1 MTVVCVDVGTTMIK
15 AVGYAEDGTELAVAR
30 RPTAVTRPA
39 PGHAEQDM
47 AEVWRAVVDAVR
59 EVLARTGTGADL
71 LALTA
76 QGDGSWLVDGDGA
89 PTGPAILWNDGRAAA
104 AVERWAA
111 SGVLEEAFRV
121 NGSMHFAGLPNAI
134 LTWLSEHD
142 PDRLARSA
150 ASLTCGGWIF
160 SRLTGEIAVDG
171 SDASAPFM
179 DIAALR
185 YSDDLLRLYGME
197 WARRLLP
204 GLRGDD
210 RRTAPLTPDAAAELG
225 LPAGVPVVLAP
236 YDIAS
241 TAIGAGAVDTGQA
254 CTILGTTLCTE
265 MVVDGPRL
273 AGEPSGLTVAM
284 GLPGR
289 YLRAFPTLAGGQ
301 VVDWACRILGLTAPA
316 DLAELAVRVPP
327 GAGGL
332 VFLPYLSPAGERAP
346 FLDPRAR
353 GAFHGLTV
361 DHEREHLARAVLEG
375 LSLVVRDCLT
385 AAETRPTELRV
396 SGGGSASPIWLGM
409 LADVT
414 GVPVVRSAD
423 AESGARGAFIVG
435 LLATGRARDAR
446 AAADAH
452 IRPGDSYTPDAA
464 RAAHYAQAYEDFL
477 AVRTA
482 TARAWPTLAA
492 ARARTAPGTPR
503 PPDEDARP
511 EDAGL

>member
-1 MTVVCVDVGTTMIK
+1 MTVVCVDAGTTMIK
-15 AVGYAEDGTELAVAR
+15 AVGYAADGAELAVAR
-30 RPTAVTRPA
+30 RPTEVARPA

-47 AEVWRAVVDAVR
+47 AAVWRAVADAVR
-59 EVLARTGTGADL
+59 EVLGKIGGGADF

-76 QGDGSWLVDGDGA
+76 QGDGCWLVDGDGA
-89 PTGPAILWNDGRAAA
+89 PTGPAILWNDGRAAP

-111 SGVLEEAFRV
+111 SGVLERAFRV
-121 NGSMHFAGLPNAI
+121 NGSLHFAGLPNAI
-134 LTWLSEHD
+134 LTWLREHD

-160 SRLTGEIAVDG
+160 SRLTGQIAVDG
-171 SDASAPFM
+171 SDASAPFL

-185 YSDDLLRLYGME
+185 YSDDLLRAYDME

-204 GLRGDD
+204 DLRGDD
-210 RRTAPLTPDAAAELG
+210 RRAAPLTRAAADELG
-225 LPAGVPVVLAP
+225 LPEGLPVVLAP

-241 TAIGAGAVDTGQA
+241 TAIGVGAVDTGQA

-265 MVVDGPRL
+265 TVVDGPRL
-273 AGEPSGLTVAM
+273 GGDPSGLTVAM

-301 VVDWACRILGLTAPA
+301 VVDWACRVLGLAAPA
-316 DLAELAVRVPP
+316 ALAELAASAAP
-327 GAGGL
+327 GADGL

-346 FLDPRAR
+346 FLDSRAR

-361 DHEREHLARAVLEG
+361 HHEREHIARAVLEG

-396 SGGGSASPIWLGM
+396 SGGGSASPVWLGM

-423 AESGARGAFIVG
+423 SEAGARGAFITG
-435 LLATGRARDAR
+435 LLATGRAAGAR
-446 AAADAH
+446 EAADAH
-452 IRPGDSYTPDAA
+452 VRPGDTHAPDPH

-477 AVRTA
+477 TIRSA
-482 TARAWPTLAA
+482 TAPAWPTLAA
-492 ARARTAPGTPR
+492 ARART
-503 PPDEDARP
+503 
-511 EDAGL
+511 GLDGGSR

>member
-1 MTVVCVDVGTTMIK
+1 MTVVCVDAGTTMIK
-15 AVGYAEDGTELAVAR
+15 AVGYAGDGTELAVAR
-30 RPTAVTRPA
+30 RPTEVARPA

-47 AEVWRAVVDAVR
+47 GAVWRAVADAVR
-59 EVLARTGTGADL
+59 EVVAATGGTPDF

-76 QGDGSWLVDGDGA
+76 QGDGCWLVDAGGA
-89 PTGPAILWNDGRAAA
+89 PTGPAILWNDGRAAP

-111 SGVLEEAFRV
+111 SGVLERAFRV
-121 NGSMHFAGLPNAI
+121 NGSLHFAGLPNAI
-134 LTWLSEHD
+134 LTWLREHD
-142 PDRLARSA
+142 PDRLDRSA

-171 SDASAPFM
+171 SDASAPFL

-185 YSDDLLRLYGME
+185 YSDELLSVYGME

-204 GLRGDD
+204 GVRGDD
-210 RRTAPLTPDAAAELG
+210 RRAAPLTREAADGLG
-225 LPAGVPVVLAP
+225 LPEGLPVVLAP

-241 TAIGAGAVDTGQA
+241 TAIGTGAVDTGQA

-265 MVVDGPRL
+265 TVVDGPRL
-273 AGEPSGLTVAM
+273 DGDPSGLTVAM

-301 VVDWACRILGLTAPA
+301 VVDWACRVLGLTAPA
-316 DLAELAVRVPP
+316 ALAELAAGSPP

-346 FLDPRAR
+346 FLDPQAR

-361 DHEREHLARAVLEG
+361 HHEREHIARAVLEG

-385 AAETRPTELRV
+385 AAGTRPTELRV
-396 SGGGSASPIWLGM
+396 SGGGSASPVWLGM

-423 AESGARGAFIVG
+423 SEAGARGAFVVG
-435 LLATGRARDAR
+435 LLATGRATDAR

-452 IRPGDSYTPDAA
+452 VRPGDTYAPDPE
-464 RAAHYAQAYEDFL
+464 RSAHYAQAYEDFL
-477 AVRTA
+477 TVRAA
-482 TARAWPTLAA
+482 TAPAWPALAA
-492 ARARTAPGTPR
+492 VRARTGL
-503 PPDEDARP
+503 DGGAR
-511 EDAGL
+511 

>member
-1 MTVVCVDVGTTMIK
+1 MTVVCVDAGTTMIK
-15 AVGYAEDGTELAVAR
+15 AVGYAGDGAELAVAR
-30 RPTAVTRPA
+30 RPTEVARPA

-47 AEVWRAVVDAVR
+47 AAVWRAVADAVR
-59 EVLARTGTGADL
+59 EVLARVGGDPDF

-76 QGDGSWLVDGDGA
+76 QGDGCWLVDGDGA
-89 PTGPAILWNDGRAAA
+89 PTGPAILWNDGRAAP

-111 SGVLEEAFRV
+111 AGVLEGAFRV
-121 NGSMHFAGLPNAI
+121 NGSLHFAGLPNAI
-134 LTWLSEHD
+134 LTWLREHD

-171 SDASAPFM
+171 SDASAPFL

-185 YSDDLLRLYGME
+185 YSDDLLRRYDME
-197 WARRLLP
+197 WAARLLP
-204 GLRGDD
+204 ELRGDD
-210 RRTAPLTPDAAAELG
+210 RRAAPLTREAAAELG
-225 LPAGVPVVLAP
+225 LPEGLPVVLAP

-241 TAIGAGAVDTGQA
+241 TAIGVGAVDTGQA

-265 MVVDGPRL
+265 TVVDGPRL
-273 AGEPSGLTVAM
+273 TGDPSGLTVAM

-301 VVDWACRILGLTAPA
+301 VVDWACRVLGLPAPGALA
-316 DLAELAVRVPP
+316 DLAAQAPP
-327 GAGGL
+327 GADGL

-361 DHEREHLARAVLEG
+361 HHEREHIARAVLEG

-396 SGGGSASPIWLGM
+396 SGGGSASPVWLGM

-423 AESGARGAFIVG
+423 TEAGARGAFIVG
-435 LLATGRARDAR
+435 LLSTGRAAGAR
-446 AAADAH
+446 EAADAH
-452 IRPGDSYTPDAA
+452 VRPGDAYAPHPG
-464 RAAHYAQAYEDFL
+464 RADHYARAYEDFL
-477 AVRTA
+477 AIRSA
-482 TARAWPTLAA
+482 TAPAWPTLAA
-492 ARARTAPGTPR
+492 ARARTGQDGGTR
-503 PPDEDARP
+503 
-511 EDAGL
+511 

>member
-1 MTVVCVDVGTTMIK
+1 MTVVCVDAGTTMIK
-15 AVGYAEDGTELAVAR
+15 AVGYAGDGTELAVVR
-30 RPTAVTRPA
+30 RPTEVTRPA

-47 AEVWRAVVDAVR
+47 GSVWRAVADAVR
-59 EVLARTGTGADL
+59 DVLAQVGTDVDF

-104 AVERWAA
+104 SVERWAA
-111 SGVLEEAFRV
+111 AGVLEEAFRV
-121 NGSMHFAGLPNAI
+121 NGSLHFAGLPHAI
-134 LTWLSEHD
+134 LTWLRERD
-142 PDRLARSA
+142 PDRIARSA

-171 SDASAPFM
+171 SDASAPFL

-185 YSDDLLRLYGME
+185 YSGDLFRLYDME

-204 GLRGDD
+204 DLRGDD
-210 RRTAPLTPDAAAELG
+210 RRVAPLTEGAASELG
-225 LPAGVPVVLAP
+225 LPAGLPVVLAP

-241 TAIGAGAVDTGQA
+241 TAIGVGAVDTGQA

-273 AGEPSGLTVAM
+273 GGEPSGLTVAM

-301 VVDWACRILGLTAPA
+301 VIDWACRVLGLTAPA
-316 DLAELAVRVPP
+316 ELAELAAQAPP
-327 GAGGL
+327 GADGL
-332 VFLPYLSPAGERAP
+332 MFLPYLSPAGERAP
-346 FLDPRAR
+346 FLDPQAR

-396 SGGGSASPIWLGM
+396 SGGGSASPIWMRM

-423 AESGARGAFIVG
+423 TEAGARGAFIIG
-435 LLATGRARDAR
+435 LLSTGRATGAR
-446 AAADAH
+446 EAADAH
-452 IRPGDSYTPDAA
+452 VHPGDTYAPDPGRAA
-464 RAAHYAQAYEDFL
+464 RYAETYEDFL

-482 TARAWPTLAA
+482 TAPAWRTLAA
-492 ARARTAPGTPR
+492 ARARTAPDGG
-503 PPDEDARP
+503 AR
-511 EDAGL
+511 